1 LDLSAL
7 QFPKL
12 VRAFL
17 EHPTEN
23 PDMPK
28 NTRLLLID
36 GDQVKSLLSFDDALE
51 AAREAFRLHG
61 LGEGRVFP
69 VVREKL
75 ASGAVFGIKSGGVE
89 ARKILGFKAAG
100 FWPGNHPLG
109 GEPHQATIL
118 LFDPDTGRPLCVI
131 DGNVVTAL
139 RTGAAGG
146 LGLLHFARPDS
157 ARLCVFGTGV
167 QARIQTRF
175 ALRLMPGF
183 SSLAYVSIDG
193 KPDERF
199 EAEVA
204 PEAAARGCAV
214 AHTADR
220 DAAVMES
227 DVVITATPG
236 TGPLFSAEAV
246 RAGTHI
252 NAVGADTA
260 GKREL
265 PDGLLR
271 RARLF
276 VDDADQA
283 RAIGETQWAKDHP
296 SITLGKLLAGK
307 TSFERRADDVT
318 VFDMTGI
325 ALQDLTLARL
335 LLRRAEASGAGTR
348 IEWPW

>member
-1 LDLSAL
+1 
-7 QFPKL
+7 
-12 VRAFL
+12 
-17 EHPTEN
+17 
-23 PDMPK
+23 MPK
-28 NTRLLLID
+28 NTGLLLID
-36 GDQVKSLLSFDDALE
+36 RNQAESLLSFDDALE

-61 LGEGRVFP
+61 MSQGRVFP

-75 ASGAVFGIKSGGVE
+75 ASGGVFGIKSGGVE
-89 ARKILGFKAAG
+89 AQGILGFKAAG
-100 FWPGNHPLG
+100 FWPGNRELG

-131 DGNVVTAL
+131 DGNLVTAL

-146 LGLLHFARPDS
+146 LGLLHFARPGS

-175 ALRLMPGF
+175 ALRLMPGL

-199 EAEVA
+199 EAEVG

-214 AHTADR
+214 THATDR
-220 DAAVMES
+220 DEAVMKS
-227 DVVITATPG
+227 DIVITATPG
-236 TGPLFSAEAV
+236 TGPLFSLEAV
-246 RAGTHI
+246 RPGTHI
-252 NAVGADTA
+252 NAIGADTA

-276 VDDADQA
+276 VDDAEQA

-307 TSFERRADDVT
+307 TNFERRADEVT

-325 ALQDLTLARL
+325 ALQDLTLAQL
-335 LLRRAEASGAGTR
+335 LLQRAAAAGAGTR